1 MCDEYITYY
10 VGEKD
15 EIEGYV
21 QPKTAG
27 ETVVITS
34 ARYEITKEYSDEI
47 VAEGSCNIDGNHF
60 SAMLSFS
67 QPGNYIFAAYLKVGD
82 AEPVETAHITV
93 KKARG

>member
-21 QPKTAG
+21 QPKKAG
-27 ETVVITS
+27 ETVVINS
-34 ARYEITKEYSDEI
+34 ARYEITEEITEALVDEGNCDI
-47 VAEGSCNIDGNHF
+47 VGNHF
-60 SAMLSFS
+60 SAMLSFA
-67 QPGNYIFAAYLKVGD
+67 QQGNYVFKVYLKVGD

-93 KKARG
+93 RR